1 MSLTH
6 SRWFPSLP
14 LSRTVC
20 LLTYIFCGASFHTVE
35 CAAVDA
41 DADGFVPIFNGRD
54 LSGWV
59 VDGRKTRTEN
69 GQEVPVWTVRE
80 GVIHCAGRGGGFLR
94 YDEELGDFIVRLEYC
109 MSKGCNSGIGIRGVV
124 FTGSRKTRPSFAGYE
139 MQIVDDVGRE
149 PHKHSSGSL
158 YRYVAPMKNAT
169 LPAGQWNRLEIE
181 CRGPKIRITLNDQ
194 LIHDFDQTTLE
205 QTKDKPLSGYFSLQ
219 DHGKVIDYRNLRLKE
234 LGAAG
239 E

>member
-1 MSLTH
+1 MLQSHFGTCLAAA
-6 SRWFPSLP
+6 
-14 LSRTVC
+14 C
-20 LLTYIFCGASFHTVE
+20 LLVSFSYGTTTCRPAA
-35 CAAVDA
+35 CAEVRA
-41 DADGFVPIFNGRD
+41 DADGFAPIFNGQD

-59 VDGRKTRTEN
+59 VDGRQTRTEN

-94 YDEELGDFIVRLEYC
+94 YDKELSDFVMRLEFC

-139 MQIVDDVGRE
+139 MQIVDDAGRD

-169 LPAGQWNRLEIE
+169 LPAGEWNQLEIE
-181 CRGPKIRITLNDQ
+181 CRGPTIRITLNDQ

-205 QTKDKPLSGYFSLQ
+205 ETKDKPLSGYLSLQ
-219 DHGKVIDYRNLRLKE
+219 DHGRVIDYRNVRLKE
-234 LGAAG
+234 LGAGG